1 MYDAI
6 NKKFG
11 AATIQRGSNLQS
23 DLRVGKKY
31 QAQME
36 QKMKSEYTKAPM
48 SGFFTRHGC
57 LASMIY
63 FHGSFK
69 FVRTLWSA
77 GFDPDR
83 CPATV

>member
-6 NKKFG
+6 NKRFG

-36 QKMKSEYTKAPM
+36 QSNYAEK
-48 SGFFTRHGC
+48 
-57 LASMIY
+57 
-63 FHGSFK
+63 
-69 FVRTLWSA
+69 
-77 GFDPDR
+77 
-83 CPATV
+83 